1 MSKTFLDLVNGVV
14 DETKVTLDHLTSSNF
29 ASPPRTTMYNRFK
42 SWVNMAYRELLM
54 DRPEWKFRA
63 AHGVVDI
70 WPRIRVAGISPTYT
84 PTVGDTLIGTL
95 SGIEFTIEAV
105 HYFDSEI
112 AGDIT
117 EATLSIT
124 PSPDNEL
131 RNLILDEPLDQT
143 GPTSSLAVAVYNGPG
158 SYNFPNI
165 KANIDEI
172 HESSIRSS
180 KNADDALATQDTNT
194 YPVDP
199 IPWPEWSYFEAIP
212 WGGSRPRY
220 MSQDDAGNWHLWPQP
235 DGHQLLTLN
244 YTRIFN
250 DLVDWNDTPD
260 NLPEKYQDYLIWRAV
275 QEYADFDGQ
284 QKLYGRAAKHV
295 DKYLAWLA
303 RDQLRQVGLVGW
315 ANRKF

>member
-1 MSKTFLDLVNGVV
+1 MAKTFLDLVNGVV

-42 SWVNMAYRELLM
+42 SWVNMAYRELLI

-63 AHGVVDI
+63 ASGIVDI
-70 WPRIRVAGISPTYT
+70 WPRLKIAGIAPTYT
-84 PTVGDTLIGTL
+84 PAVGDSLIGTI
-95 SGIEFTIEAV
+95 SGVEFTVEAV

-112 AGDIT
+112 VGDIS
-117 EATLSIT
+117 EATLSVT
-124 PSPDNEL
+124 PIADNEL
-131 RNLILDEPLDQT
+131 RNLVLDEPLDLT
-143 GPTSSLAVAVYNGPG
+143 DPTLSLGVAVYSGPG
-158 SYNFPNI
+158 AYNFPNI

-172 HESSIRSS
+172 HDSTVRVSLT
-180 KNADDALATQDTNT
+180 ADDANASSDTNT

-199 IPWPEWSYFEAIP
+199 IPWPEWSYFQTIP
-212 WGGSRPRY
+212 WGGDRPRY

-235 DGHQLLTLN
+235 SGHQLLTLN
-244 YTRIFN
+244 YTRTFA
-250 DLVDWNDTPD
+250 DLVNWNDTAA
-260 NLPEKYQDYLIWRAV
+260 NLPDKYQDYLIWRAV

-284 QKLYGRAAKHV
+284 QKLFSRASKHV

-315 ANRKF
+315 ANRRR